1 LGTKNIPG
9 EFDCYAKAEP
19 DEPMF
24 VLLGRDK
31 YAPMLVNLWAEM
43 RRLDG
48 EDPAKITEALVCSI
62 DMKTFRSK
70 RRPV

>member
-1 LGTKNIPG
+1 
-9 EFDCYAKAEP
+9 
-19 DEPMF
+19 MF